1 MICYNTLCPFCKSG
15 QDCKDYKICNSFVQN
30 PKRPTMK
37 IKEIENKL
45 KWNTDNGNSN
55 RTWN

>member
-37 IKEIENKL
+37 IKETENEL
-45 KWNTDNGNSN
+45 KWNTDDENSN
-55 RTWN
+55 WT